1 MEEIKR
7 LIIIITLIIIFIM
20 IVIQNRNLQVTK
32 LDFESQKLPLE
43 FDGFV
48 ICHISDFHNTK
59 FGDNQNVILKK
70 IKQNNPNIIVITG
83 DLIDRR
89 KFNLELAM
97 EFINGAMEISPV
109 YYVSGNHEARSNKY
123 QTIKNELVNAGVTVL
138 DNEMVSVIKQ
148 DSSIDI
154 YGLSDPDFFTSDYIN
169 ETNISQLK
177 EKLEEWSSN
186 KNFKILLSHR
196 PELFDLYSENNMD
209 LIFSGHA
216 HGGQFRLPFIGGLV
230 APNQGIFPKYT
241 SGFYTNKNSTMFV
254 SRGIGNSIIPLRIF
268 NRPEIAIIT
277 LYQQK

>member
-1 MEEIKR
+1 
-7 LIIIITLIIIFIM
+7 M